1 MQEISAYELI
11 KEKLHAIP
19 NQRHKGSLFEKISK
33 QFLQEHDSANEYES
47 IDLWYDWKLRGK
59 ERDKGIDIVITT
71 SNKEYIAV
79 QCKFHQNSVSY
90 NDISPFLTQLLS
102 GHKLQNGVGGVKFK
116 KGIIISTSNLTSEAL
131 KAIEQIRSTGMG
143 IDIDEITEEDF
154 IYSRI
159 DWEKFDP
166 TKTEDEIPLCDK
178 KRPRPHQTEAIEK
191 TKEYFSDPKN
201 ARGKL
206 IMACGTGKTYTSL
219 KIMEALDPKITLFL
233 APSIALL
240 SQTFREYAQEKSEPF
255 YASIVCSDDKTGQ
268 SKKNKSKNEDNDD
281 IKFSE
286 LPIKASTRLEDIL
299 SAYERAQKEN
309 KRFIIF
315 STYQSALRIKE
326 AQEAGLNGIDLIIC
340 DEAHRTVGAMYSTNE
355 RDDKNAFTLCHS
367 DENIKA
373 KKRLYMTA
381 TPKVYSESSKAKAK
395 EKDNVIYSM
404 DDAQTFGEEIY
415 TLNFERAIALDL
427 LTDYK
432 VIILAVRS
440 ENLSG
445 VTNSVNKKISQL
457 EAKGTKLDKKLINN
471 EFVCK
476 IVGTHKGLAKQDL
489 IALDEENK
497 EDHNLQNKADTFV
510 SQRAISFCK
519 SINTSKNIKDSFET
533 IMECY
538 DEELKKKSFKNLQ
551 IKIDHVDGTMNC
563 KDRLEKLEKLNEFQ
577 PNTCKVLSNARCLSE
592 GVDVP
597 ALDSVIFFDGRSAM
611 VDIIQAVG
619 RVMRKAKNKKRG
631 YIILPIA
638 LRESEIKNLDE
649 AVKNTNFQNI
659 WKVLKALRSH
669 DSSLVDEAT
678 FREKIKIFGSDDASN
693 LDDEEELQKDK
704 TEQSPNDP
712 KQAQKTLFD
721 AILLQDLANA
731 VYNVM
736 PTKLGDRNYW
746 ENFAKKTGNIARTL
760 NDRLKELFGKNPEI
774 FDNFLTSLR
783 GNIHQNIKEEEAL
796 DMIISHVI
804 TKPIFDAIFGDNIQN
819 PIAKALDKMVL
830 KLSDLGLEGETKDL
844 KNLYESVKTEAAR
857 AKSQKTQQELIKNL
871 YNTFFKEAFRK
882 QSEKLGIVYTPIEV
896 VDFILRATNGILKK
910 HFNTD
915 FNDKNITIFD
925 PFTGT
930 GSFIARLL
938 SKENDFIS
946 DEALKE
952 KFQKGLFAFDI
963 VLLSYYIA
971 LINITQAA
979 QSRDSSL
986 KNFKN
991 IALTDSLDYLE
1002 EKSAKG
1008 VIPGF
1013 EDLKENQE
1021 IKTTM
1026 EKQNIRVII
1035 GNPPYSSGAKS
1046 ENDNNQN
1053 LKHPKLEKRVYET
1066 YGKNS
1071 TSRSVGNTT
1080 RDTLI
1085 QSIRMASDL
1094 LKDKGVLGFV
1104 VNGSF
1109 IDSKSADGFR
1119 KCVAKEFSHL
1129 YVLNL
1134 RGNARTSGEERKK
1147 QGDGIFDSGSRAT
1160 VAIIFFVKDESVQN
1174 STIHY
1179 YEVED
1184 YLKREAK
1191 LNLLAGF
1198 ENLDSV
1204 PFSEITPNNK
1214 GDWINQREYGFD
1226 KLIPLKRDKNQKIF
1240 DTIFDLNSN
1249 GVKTSRDPWVYN
1261 FSPNALMQSV
1271 QNCIDA
1277 YNADLKRFNERFREA
1292 FKQRTQ
1298 GIKPADRYKHL
1309 SDQEITTD
1317 KTKIAWVQNLKT
1329 QLIKGKKLD
1338 DFSQEKISVSL
1349 YRPFNKQ
1356 YFYYERELAWSFCLM
1371 KKIFPD
1377 KSARNV
1383 VINTGVGKVFS
1394 ALISS
1399 EIPCLDLLHHN
1410 QAYPL
1415 YYYDDLGNRY
1425 NAISGYALNLF
1436 RRHYQDNAI
1445 VEEEIFYYIYAIF
1458 HHKGYLEKYKN
1469 SLTKEDPRIALSKDF
1484 KELSIL
1490 GEELAK
1496 LHLNYE
1502 SGEMHTSVAYKTLM
1516 NAEQKDYYD
1525 VVQMKKDKKGD
1536 RIQYNHHITI
1546 TQIPQKAFDYVV
1558 NGKSAIDWVIERYSI
1573 TTDKDSLIENNPN
1586 HYAGGK
1592 YIFELLCRV
1601 ITLSV
1606 KSVDLI
1612 EKISEKRF
1620 E

>member
-1 MQEISAYELI
+1 MQEISTYKLI

-19 NQRHKGSLFEKISK
+19 NLRHKGSLFEKLSK
-33 QFLQEHDSANEYES
+33 RFLIEHDSANEYES
-47 IDLWYDWKLRGK
+47 IKLWGDWELRGK
-59 ERDKGIDIVITT
+59 EGDRGIDIVIQTT
-71 SNKEYIAV
+71 SKEYIAV
-79 QCKFHQNSVSY
+79 QCKFHQNSISY
-90 NDISPFLTQLLS
+90 PDIATFL
-102 GHKLQNGVGGVKFK
+102 HKLHSGVGEIRFK
-116 KGIIISTSNLTSEAL
+116 KGIIISTSKLTSTAL
-131 KAIEQIRSTGMG
+131 EEIEQIRSTGMG

-154 IYSRI
+154 IYSKI

-178 KRPRPHQTEAIEK
+178 KKPRSHQTEAINA

-201 ARGKL
+201 TRGKL

-219 KIMEALDPKITLFL
+219 RIMEALDPKITLFL

-255 YASIVCSDDKTGQ
+255 YASIVCSDDKTAQ
-268 SKKNKSKNEDNDD
+268 SKNEDNDD

-286 LPIKASTRLEDIL
+286 LPIKPSTRLEDIL
-299 SAYERAQKEN
+299 SVYEKAQKEN

-326 AQEAGLNGIDLIIC
+326 AQEAGLNEIDLIIC
-340 DEAHRTVGAMYSTNE
+340 DEAHRTVGAMYSSNE

-404 DDAQTFGEEIY
+404 DDAQIFGEEIY
-415 TLNFERAIALDL
+415 TLNFSKAIALDL

-432 VIILAVRS
+432 VIILAVRK

-457 EAKGTKLDKKLINN
+457 KAEGTKLDKKLINN

-476 IVGTHKGLAKQDL
+476 IIGTHKGLAKQDL
-489 IALDEENK
+489 IVLNEKNK
-497 EDHNLQNKADTFV
+497 EDHNLQNQYDTAP
-510 SQRAISFCK
+510 SQRAINFCK

-538 DEELKKKSFKNLQ
+538 DEELKKKSFKNLK
-551 IKIDHVDGTMNC
+551 ISIDHIDGTMNC
-563 KDRLEKLEKLNEFQ
+563 KDRLEKLEELNQFQ

-597 ALDSVIFFDGRSAM
+597 ALDSIVFFDGKSAM

-619 RVMRKAKNKKRG
+619 RVMRKAKRKKRG

-638 LRESEIKNLDE
+638 LEESEIKNLDE
-649 AVKNTNFQNI
+649 AVNNTNFKNI
-659 WKVLKALRSH
+659 WKVIKALRSH
-669 DSSLVDEAT
+669 DPSLVDEAT
-678 FREKIKIFGSDDASN
+678 FKEKIKIFGSDDGKKQN
-693 LDDEEELQKDK
+693 DE
-704 TEQSPNDP
+704 
-712 KQAQKTLFD
+712 KTLFD
-721 AILLQDLANA
+721 AILLQDLADA
-731 VYNVM
+731 MYNVM

-746 ENFAKKTGNIARTL
+746 ENFTKKTGNIARTL
-760 NDRLKELFGKNPEI
+760 NNRLKMIFDKNPE
-774 FDNFLTSLR
+774 FFHGFLDSLR
-783 GNIHQNIKEEEAL
+783 ENIHQNIKEDEAL
-796 DMIISHVI
+796 DMITSHII
-804 TKPIFDAIFGDNIQN
+804 TKPIFDALFGDNIKN
-819 PIAKALDKMVL
+819 PIAKALDKMVQ
-830 KLSDLGLEGETKDL
+830 KLSTLGLEGETKDL
-844 KNLYESVKTEAAR
+844 KNLYESVKTEAAH
-857 AKSQKTQQELIKNL
+857 AKSQKSQQELIKNL

-938 SKENDFIS
+938 SKENALIS

-952 KFQKGLFAFDI
+952 KFQKNLFAFDI

-979 QSRDSSL
+979 QNRDSSL

-1002 EKSAKG
+1002 EKNDKG

-1013 EDLKENQE
+1013 EDLKENQK

-1035 GNPPYSSGAKS
+1035 GNPPYSAGAKS

-1053 LKHPKLEKRVYET
+1053 LTHPKLEKLVYDT

-1071 TSRSVGNTT
+1071 TAKVGKTT
-1080 RDTLI
+1080 RDALI

-1134 RGNARTSGEERKK
+1134 RGNQRTSGEVSKK
-1147 QGDGIFDSGSRAT
+1147 EGGKIFDSGSRAT
-1160 VAIIFFVKDESVQN
+1160 VAIVFFVKDKSAPDN
-1174 STIHY
+1174 TIFY

-1191 LNLLAGF
+1191 LHLLAGF
-1198 ENLDSV
+1198 ENLDFV
-1204 PFSEITPNNK
+1204 PFKEITPNNNNK
-1214 GDWINQREYGFD
+1214 GDWINQREDGFE
-1226 KLIPLKRDKNQKIF
+1226 KLIPLKRDKKLQNPSVF
-1240 DTIFDLNSN
+1240 DINSG
-1249 GVKTSRDPWVYN
+1249 GVVSNRDPWVYN
-1261 FSPNALMQSV
+1261 FSPKTLKQSV
-1271 QNCIDA
+1271 QNCIET
-1277 YNADLKRFNERFREA
+1277 YNADLKRFNEVFREA
-1292 FKQRTQ
+1292 FKQRTK
-1298 GIKPADRYKHL
+1298 GVKSADLYKHL

-1356 YFYYERELAWSFCLM
+1356 YFYYERELAWSFYSM

-1377 KSARNV
+1377 KSAQNV
-1383 VINTGVGKVFS
+1383 VINTSSMASRNFS
-1394 ALISS
+1394 CLIAN
-1399 EIPCLDLLHHN
+1399 EITDLQTMANN

-1415 YYYDDLGNRY
+1415 YHYDDLGNRY

-1436 RRHYQDNAI
+1436 RRHYGDNLIA
-1445 VEEEIFYYIYAIF
+1445 EEEIFYYIYAIL

-1469 SLTKEDPRIALSKDF
+1469 SLAKKAPRIALSDDF
-1484 KELSIL
+1484 KELSTLGKEL
-1490 GEELAK
+1490 GE

-1502 SGEMHTSVAYKTLM
+1502 SGEMHTSVKHNLLE
-1516 NAEQKDYYD
+1516 NAKIEGYYD
-1525 VVQMKKDKKGD
+1525 VDKMTKKGD
-1536 RIQYNHHITI
+1536 SIIYNQNITI
-1546 TQIPQKAFDYVV
+1546 TKIPQKAFDYVV
-1558 NGKSAIDWVIERYSI
+1558 NGKSAIDWVIERYQK
-1573 TTDKDSLIENNPN
+1573 TGDKESLIENNPN
-1586 HYAGGK
+1586 DYAGGK
-1592 YIFELLCRV
+1592 YVFELLCRV
-1601 ITLSV
+1601 IKLSE

-1612 EKISEKRF
+1612 EKISIKRF

>member
-1 MQEISAYELI
+1 
-11 KEKLHAIP
+11 
-19 NQRHKGSLFEKISK
+19 
-33 QFLQEHDSANEYES
+33 
-47 IDLWYDWKLRGK
+47 
-59 ERDKGIDIVITT
+59 
-71 SNKEYIAV
+71 
-79 QCKFHQNSVSY
+79 
-90 NDISPFLTQLLS
+90 
-102 GHKLQNGVGGVKFK
+102 
-116 KGIIISTSNLTSEAL
+116 
-131 KAIEQIRSTGMG
+131 
-143 IDIDEITEEDF
+143 
-154 IYSRI
+154 
-159 DWEKFDP
+159 
-166 TKTEDEIPLCDK
+166 
-178 KRPRPHQTEAIEK
+178 
-191 TKEYFSDPKN
+191 
-201 ARGKL
+201 
-206 IMACGTGKTYTSL
+206 
-219 KIMEALDPKITLFL
+219 
-233 APSIALL
+233 
-240 SQTFREYAQEKSEPF
+240 
-255 YASIVCSDDKTGQ
+255 
-268 SKKNKSKNEDNDD
+268 
-281 IKFSE
+281 
-286 LPIKASTRLEDIL
+286 
-299 SAYERAQKEN
+299 
-309 KRFIIF
+309 
-315 STYQSALRIKE
+315 
-326 AQEAGLNGIDLIIC
+326 
-340 DEAHRTVGAMYSTNE
+340 
-355 RDDKNAFTLCHS
+355 
-367 DENIKA
+367 
-373 KKRLYMTA
+373 MTA

-395 EKDNVIYSM
+395 ESDNVIYSM
-404 DDAQTFGEEIY
+404 DDADTFGEEIY
-415 TLNFERAIALDL
+415 TLNFERAIALNL

-445 VTNSVNKKISQL
+445 VTNSVNKKIKEL
-457 EAKGTKLDKKLINN
+457 KAEGTKLDKKLINN

-476 IVGTHKGLAKQDL
+476 IVGTHKGLAKQDV
-489 IALDEENK
+489 IALNDENK
-497 EDHNLQNKADTFV
+497 EDNDLKNKADTFV

-519 SINTSKNIKDSFET
+519 SIQTSKNIKDSFET

-538 DEELKKKSFKNLQ
+538 DEELKKKSFNNLE
-551 IKIDHVDGTMNC
+551 ITIDHVDGTMNC
-563 KDRLEKLEKLNEFQ
+563 KERLEKLEELNKFE

-597 ALDSVIFFDGRSAM
+597 ALDSVIFFDGKSAM

-638 LRESEIKNLDE
+638 LEESEIQNLDE
-649 AVKNTNFQNI
+649 AVNNTNFKNI
-659 WKVLKALRSH
+659 WKVIKALRSH
-669 DSSLVDEAT
+669 DPSLVDEAT
-678 FREKIKIFGSDDASN
+678 FKEKIKIFGSDDTSN

-704 TEQSPNDP
+704 TKQSPNDP

-760 NDRLKELFGKNPEI
+760 NERLKDIFGKNPEI

-783 GNIHQNIKEEEAL
+783 GNIHQSIKEEEAL
-796 DMIISHVI
+796 DMITSHVI
-804 TKPIFDAIFGDNIQN
+804 TKPIFDAIFGDNIKN
-819 PIAKALDKMVL
+819 PIAKALDKMVQ

-844 KNLYESVKTEAAR
+844 KNLYESVKTEAAH
-857 AKSQKTQQELIKNL
+857 AKSQKSQQELIKNL

-915 FNDKNITIFD
+915 FNDQNITIFD

-938 SKENDFIS
+938 SKENNLIS

-979 QSRDSSL
+979 QNRDSSL

-991 IALTDSLDYLE
+991 IALTDSLDIYE
-1002 EKSAKG
+1002 EKNDKG
-1008 VIPGF
+1008 VFALF

-1021 IKTTM
+1021 IKNTM

-1053 LKHPKLEKRVYET
+1053 LTHPKLEKWVYET

-1071 TSRSVGNTT
+1071 TAKVGATT
-1080 RDTLI
+1080 RDALI
-1085 QSIRMASDL
+1085 QSIRMASDVV
-1094 LKDKGVLGFV
+1094 KDKGVIGFV

-1129 YVLNL
+1129 YALNL

-1160 VAIIFFVKDESVQN
+1160 VAIVFFVKDKN
-1174 STIHY
+1174 APNHTIFY

-1191 LNLLAGF
+1191 LNLLEGF
-1198 ENLDSV
+1198 ENLESV
-1204 PFSEITPNNK
+1204 PFKEIVPNDK
-1214 GDWINQREYGFD
+1214 GDWINQREDAFD
-1226 KLIPLKRDKNQKIF
+1226 KLIPLKRDKTLQNDSIF
-1240 DTIFDLNSN
+1240 DINSG
-1249 GVKTSRDPWVYN
+1249 GVASGRDPWVYN

-1271 QNCIDA
+1271 QNCIDT
-1277 YNADLKRFNERFREA
+1277 YNADLKRFNERYREA
-1292 FKQRTQ
+1292 FKQRTAKDK
-1298 GIKPADRYKHL
+1298 GVKPADRYKHL

-1356 YFYYERELAWSFCLM
+1356 YFYYERELAWSFYSM

-1377 KSARNV
+1377 KGAHNV
-1383 VINTGVGKVFS
+1383 VINTGISKVFS

-1399 EIPCLDLLHHN
+1399 EIPCGDLLHHN

-1436 RRHYQDNAI
+1436 RRHYQDDSI
-1445 VEEEIFYYIYAIF
+1445 VEEEIFYYIYAVL

-1469 SLTKEDPRIALSKDF
+1469 SLAKEAPRIALSEDF

-1490 GEELAK
+1490 GKELAE

-1502 SGEMHTSVAYKTLM
+1502 SGEMHTSVKYITLM
-1516 NAEQKDYYD
+1516 NAEVEGYYD
-1525 VVQMKKDKKGD
+1525 VEKMTKKGD
-1536 RIQYNHHITI
+1536 CILYNQNIVITK
-1546 TQIPQKAFDYVV
+1546 IPQKAFDYVV

-1573 TTDKDSLIENNPN
+1573 TKDKDSLIENNPN
-1586 HYAGGK
+1586 DYAGGK
-1592 YIFELLCRV
+1592 YVFELLCRV
-1601 ITLSV
+1601 ITLSE

>member
-1 MQEISAYELI
+1 MF
-11 KEKLHAIP
+11 EKL
-19 NQRHKGSLFEKISK
+19 SK

-47 IDLWYDWKLRGK
+47 IKLWNDWELRNN
-59 ERDKGIDIVITT
+59 ESDRGIDIVIQTA
-71 SNKEYIAV
+71 SKEYIAV
-79 QCKFHQNSVSY
+79 QCKFHQNSISL
-90 NDISPFLTQLLS
+90 NDISTFLA
-102 GHKLQNGVGGVKFK
+102 KLHNGVGEVRFK
-116 KGIIISTSNLTSEAL
+116 KGIIISTSNLTSVAL
-131 KAIEQIRSTGMG
+131 KEIEQTRSAGKD
-143 IDIDEITEEDF
+143 IDIISEEDF

-166 TKTEDEIPLCDK
+166 MQTQGEIPLCDK
-178 KRPRPHQTEAIEK
+178 KKPRSHQTEAINA

-255 YASIVCSDDKTGQ
+255 YASIVCSDDKVG
-268 SKKNKSKNEDNDD
+268 KSKNEDNDD
-281 IKFSE
+281 INFSE
-286 LPIKASTRLEDIL
+286 LPIKPSTRLEDIL
-299 SAYERAQKEN
+299 SVYEKAQKEN

-315 STYQSALRIKE
+315 STYQSALRIQE
-326 AQEAGLNGIDLIIC
+326 AQRMGLNEIDLIIC
-340 DEAHRTVGAMYSTNE
+340 DEAHRTVGAMYSSNE

-404 DDAQTFGEEIY
+404 DDADTFGEEIY

-432 VIILAVRS
+432 VIILAVRK

-489 IALDEENK
+489 IVLDEKNK
-497 EDHNLQNKADTFV
+497 EDNDLKDKKDTFV

-519 SINTSKNIKDSFET
+519 SIQTSKNIKDSFET

-538 DEELKKKSFKNLQ
+538 DEELKKKSFKSLQ
-551 IKIDHVDGTMNC
+551 ISIDHIDGTMNC
-563 KDRLEKLEKLNEFQ
+563 KVRLEKLENLNQFQ

-597 ALDSVIFFDGRSAM
+597 ALDSVIFFDGKSAM

-619 RVMRKAKNKKRG
+619 RVMRKAKRKKRG

-638 LRESEIKNLDE
+638 LEESEIKNLDE
-649 AVKNTNFQNI
+649 AVNNTNFKNI

-669 DSSLVDEAT
+669 DPSLVDEAT
-678 FREKIKIFGSDDASN
+678 FKEKIKIFGSDDGKKQ
-693 LDDEEELQKDK
+693 DDE
-704 TEQSPNDP
+704 
-712 KQAQKTLFD
+712 KTLFD
-721 AILLQDLANA
+721 AILLQDLADA

-746 ENFAKKTGNIARTL
+746 ENFTKKTGNIARTL
-760 NDRLKELFGKNPEI
+760 NNRLKNIFDKNPE
-774 FDNFLTSLR
+774 FFHGFLDSLR
-783 GNIHQNIKEEEAL
+783 GNIHQNIREEEAL
-796 DMIISHVI
+796 DMITSHII
-804 TKPIFDAIFGDNIQN
+804 TKPIFDALFGDNIQN
-819 PIAKALDKMVL
+819 PIAKALDKMVQ
-830 KLSDLGLEGETKDL
+830 KLSTLGLEGETKDL
-844 KNLYESVKTEAAR
+844 KNLYESVKTEATH
-857 AKSQKTQQELIKNL
+857 AKSQKSQQELIKNL

-938 SKENDFIS
+938 SKDNNLIS

-952 KFQKGLFAFDI
+952 KFSNHLFAFDI

-979 QSRDSSL
+979 QNRDSSL

-1002 EKSAKG
+1002 EKNDKG
-1008 VIPGF
+1008 VFKFF
-1013 EDLKENQE
+1013 EDLKENKD
-1021 IKTTM
+1021 IKDTLAG
-1026 EKQNIRVII
+1026 QNIRVII
-1035 GNPPYSSGAKS
+1035 GNPPYSAGAKS

-1053 LKHPKLEKRVYET
+1053 LSHPNLEKLVSEK

-1071 TSRSVGNTT
+1071 TSRNVGKTT

-1085 QSIRMASDL
+1085 QSIRMASDVV
-1094 LKDKGVLGFV
+1094 KDKGVVGFV

-1119 KCVAKEFSHL
+1119 KCVAQEFSHL

-1134 RGNARTSGEERKK
+1134 RGNQRTSGEVSKK
-1147 QGDGIFDSGSRAT
+1147 EGGKIFDSGSRAT
-1160 VAIIFFVKDESVQN
+1160 IAIVFFVKDSSAPDN
-1174 STIHY
+1174 TIFY

-1198 ENLDSV
+1198 ENLDLV
-1204 PFSEITPNNK
+1204 PFRAITPNDK
-1214 GDWINQREYGFD
+1214 GDWINQRNDDFE
-1226 KLIPLKRDKNQKIF
+1226 KLIPLKRDKTLQNPSVF
-1240 DTIFDLNSN
+1240 DINSN
-1249 GVKTSRDPWVYN
+1249 GVATNRDPWVYN
-1261 FSPNALMQSV
+1261 FSPKILTQSV
-1271 QNCIDA
+1271 QKCIDT
-1277 YNADLKRFNERFREA
+1277 YNADLKRFNAVFREA
-1292 FKQRTQ
+1292 FKQRTK
-1298 GIKPADRYKHL
+1298 GVKSGDLYKHL
-1309 SDQEITTD
+1309 NDKEITTD
-1317 KTKIAWVQNLKT
+1317 KTKIAWTDGLKNNLINNKN
-1329 QLIKGKKLD
+1329 L
-1338 DFSQEKISVSL
+1338 QESSEKHVRLAL
-1349 YRPFNKQ
+1349 YRPFK
-1356 YFYYERELAWSFCLM
+1356 W
-1371 KKIFPD
+1371 
-1377 KSARNV
+1377 
-1383 VINTGVGKVFS
+1383 
-1394 ALISS
+1394 
-1399 EIPCLDLLHHN
+1399 
-1410 QAYPL
+1410 
-1415 YYYDDLGNRY
+1415 
-1425 NAISGYALNLF
+1425 
-1436 RRHYQDNAI
+1436 
-1445 VEEEIFYYIYAIF
+1445 
-1458 HHKGYLEKYKN
+1458 
-1469 SLTKEDPRIALSKDF
+1469 
-1484 KELSIL
+1484 
-1490 GEELAK
+1490 
-1496 LHLNYE
+1496 
-1502 SGEMHTSVAYKTLM
+1502 
-1516 NAEQKDYYD
+1516 QKHD
-1525 VVQMKKDKKGD
+1525 
-1536 RIQYNHHITI
+1536 
-1546 TQIPQKAFDYVV
+1546 
-1558 NGKSAIDWVIERYSI
+1558 
-1573 TTDKDSLIENNPN
+1573 
-1586 HYAGGK
+1586 
-1592 YIFELLCRV
+1592 
-1601 ITLSV
+1601 
-1606 KSVDLI
+1606 
-1612 EKISEKRF
+1612 
-1620 E
+1620 

>member
-1 MQEISAYELI
+1 MQEISIFTLI
-11 KEKLHAIP
+11 KEKLQAIP
-19 NQRHKGSLFEKISK
+19 NLRHKGSLFEKLSK
-33 QFLQEHDSANEYES
+33 RFLKEHDSANEYES
-47 IDLWYDWKLRGK
+47 IDLWSDFKLRENKGD
-59 ERDKGIDIVITT
+59 RGIDMVITT
-71 SNKEYIAV
+71 TSKEYIAV
-79 QCKFHQNSVSY
+79 QCKFHQNSISL
-90 NDISPFLTQLLS
+90 NDIATFLTQLQS
-102 GHKLQNGVGGVKFK
+102 GVGEVRFK
-116 KGIIISTSNLTSEAL
+116 KGIIISTSHLTRTAL
-131 KAIEQIRSTGMG
+131 EEIEQIRSTGMD
-143 IDIDEITEEDF
+143 IDIDIISEEDF

-166 TKTEDEIPLCDK
+166 TKTEDELPLCDK
-178 KRPRPHQTEAIEK
+178 KKPCPHQTEAIK
-191 TKEYFSDPKN
+191 ATKEYFSDPKN
-201 ARGKL
+201 TRGKL

-219 KIMEALDPKITLFL
+219 KIMETLDPKITLFL

-255 YASIVCSDDKTGQ
+255 YASIVCSDDKVG
-268 SKKNKSKNEDNDD
+268 KNKDEGNDD

-286 LPIKASTRLEDIL
+286 LPIKPSTRLEDIL
-299 SAYERAQKEN
+299 SVHKKAQKEN

-326 AQEAGLNGIDLIIC
+326 AQEAGLNEIDLIIC
-340 DEAHRTVGAMYSTNE
+340 DEAHRTVGAMYSSNE

-367 DENIKA
+367 DANIKA
-373 KKRLYMTA
+373 TKRLYMNA

-404 DDAQTFGEEIY
+404 DDADIFGEEIY
-415 TLNFERAIALDL
+415 TLNFSKAIALDL

-432 VIILAVRS
+432 VIILAVRK

-489 IALDEENK
+489 IVLDDENK
-497 EDHNLQNKADTFV
+497 EDHNLQHQYDTAP
-510 SQRAISFCK
+510 SQRAINFCK

-538 DEELKKKSFKNLQ
+538 DEELKKKSFKNLK
-551 IKIDHVDGTMNC
+551 ISIDHIDGTMNC
-563 KDRLEKLEKLNEFQ
+563 KDRLEKLEVLNQFQ

-597 ALDSVIFFDGRSAM
+597 ALDSIVFFDGKSAM

-619 RVMRKAKNKKRG
+619 RVMRKAKRKKRG

-638 LRESEIKNLDE
+638 LEESEIQNLDE
-649 AVKNTNFQNI
+649 AVNNTNFKNI
-659 WKVLKALRSH
+659 WKVIKALRSH
-669 DSSLVDEAT
+669 DPSLVDEAT
-678 FREKIKIFGSDDASN
+678 FKEKIKIFGSDDGKKQN
-693 LDDEEELQKDK
+693 DE
-704 TEQSPNDP
+704 
-712 KQAQKTLFD
+712 KTLFD
-721 AILLQDLANA
+721 AILLQDLADA
-731 VYNVM
+731 MYNVM

-746 ENFAKKTGNIARTL
+746 ENFTKKTGNIARTL
-760 NDRLKELFGKNPEI
+760 NNRLKMIFDKNPE
-774 FDNFLTSLR
+774 FFHGFLTSLR
-783 GNIHQNIKEEEAL
+783 ENIHQNIKEDEAL
-796 DMIISHVI
+796 DMITSHII
-804 TKPIFDAIFGDNIQN
+804 TKPIFDALFGDNIKN

-844 KNLYESVKTEAAR
+844 KNLYESVKTEAAH
-857 AKSQKTQQELIKNL
+857 AKSQKSQQELIKNL

-915 FNDKNITIFD
+915 FNDQNITIFD

-938 SKENDFIS
+938 SKENALIS
-946 DEALKE
+946 DLALKE
-952 KFQKGLFAFDI
+952 KFQKNLFAFDI

-971 LINITQAA
+971 LINITQAV
-979 QSRDSSL
+979 QNRDGSL

-1002 EKSAKG
+1002 EKTNKG
-1008 VIPGF
+1008 VLPLY
-1013 EDLKENQE
+1013 EDLKENKD
-1021 IKTTM
+1021 IKDTLAD
-1026 EKQNIRVII
+1026 QNIRVII
-1035 GNPPYSSGAKS
+1035 GNPPYSAGAKS

-1053 LKHPKLEKRVYET
+1053 LSHPKLQKWIHET

-1071 TSRSVGNTT
+1071 TSGNVGKAT

-1094 LKDKGVLGFV
+1094 LKDKGVVGFV

-1129 YVLNL
+1129 YALNL
-1134 RGNARTSGEERKK
+1134 RGNQRTSGEVSKK
-1147 QGDGIFDSGSRAT
+1147 EGGQIFDSGSRAT
-1160 VAIIFFVKDESVQN
+1160 IAIVFFVKDK
-1174 STIHY
+1174 STPDNTIFY

-1198 ENLDSV
+1198 ENLESV
-1204 PFSEITPNNK
+1204 PFKEITPNNK
-1214 GDWINQREYGFD
+1214 GDWINQREDAFD
-1226 KLIPLKRDKNQKIF
+1226 KLIPLKRDKTLQNDSIF
-1240 DTIFDLNSN
+1240 DINSG
-1249 GVKTSRDPWVYN
+1249 GVVTNRDPWVYN
-1261 FSPNALMQSV
+1261 FSPKILTQSV

-1292 FKQRTQ
+1292 FKQRTK
-1298 GIKPADRYKHL
+1298 GVKSDKLHKHL
-1309 SDQEITTD
+1309 NDKEITTD

-1356 YFYYERELAWSFCLM
+1356 YFYYERELAWSFYSM

-1377 KSARNV
+1377 KGACNV
-1383 VINTGVGKVFS
+1383 VINTGVGKAFS

-1399 EIPCLDLLHHN
+1399 EIPCLDLLCHN

-1436 RRHYQDNAI
+1436 RRHYGDNLIA
-1445 VEEEIFYYIYAIF
+1445 EEEIFYYIYAIF

-1469 SLTKEDPRIALSKDF
+1469 SLAKEAPRIALSQDF
-1484 KELSIL
+1484 KELSVLGKEL
-1490 GEELAK
+1490 GE

-1502 SGEMHTSVAYKTLM
+1502 NGEMHTSVKYTTLM
-1516 NAEQKDYYD
+1516 NAEVEGYYD
-1525 VVQMKKDKKGD
+1525 VEKMTKKGD
-1536 RIQYNHHITI
+1536 SILYNQNIAITK
-1546 TQIPQKAFDYVV
+1546 IPQKAFEYVV
-1558 NGKSAIDWVIERYSI
+1558 NGKSTIDWVIERYQK
-1573 TTDKDSLIENNPN
+1573 TMDKESLIENNPN
-1586 HYAGGK
+1586 DYAGGK
-1592 YIFELLCRV
+1592 YVFELLCRV
-1601 ITLSV
+1601 IKLSE

>member
-1 MQEISAYELI
+1 MQEISAYKFI

-19 NQRHKGSLFEKISK
+19 NLRHKGSLFEKLSK

-47 IDLWYDWKLRGK
+47 IELWGDWKLRGK

-79 QCKFHQNSVSY
+79 QCKFHQNSISL
-90 NDISPFLTQLLS
+90 NDISTFLTQL
-102 GHKLQNGVGGVKFK
+102 QAGVGEVRFK

-131 KAIEQIRSTGMG
+131 KTIEQIRSTGMG

-178 KRPRPHQTEAIEK
+178 KKPRSHQIEAINAI
-191 TKEYFSDPKN
+191 KEYFSSPKN
-201 ARGKL
+201 TRGKL

-240 SQTFREYAQEKSEPF
+240 SQTFREYAQEKSDPF
-255 YASIVCSDDKTGQ
+255 YASIVCSDDKVGQ
-268 SKKNKSKNEDNDD
+268 SKNEDNDD

-286 LPIKASTRLEDIL
+286 LPLKPSTRLEDIL
-299 SAYERAQKEN
+299 SVYEKAQKEN

-326 AQEAGLNGIDLIIC
+326 AQEAGLGGIDLIIC
-340 DEAHRTVGAMYSTNE
+340 DEAHRTVGAMYSSNE

-404 DDAQTFGEEIY
+404 DDGEIFGEEIY
-415 TLNFERAIALDL
+415 TLHFSQAIALDL

-432 VIILAVRS
+432 VIILAVRK

-445 VTNSVNKKISQL
+445 VTNSVNQKISQL
-457 EAKGTKLDKKLINN
+457 KAEGTKLDKKLINN

-489 IALDEENK
+489 IVLDEENK
-497 EDHNLQNKADTFV
+497 EDNDLQNQYDTAP
-510 SQRAISFCK
+510 SQRAINFCK
-519 SINTSKNIKDSFET
+519 SIQTSKNIKDSFET

-551 IKIDHVDGTMNC
+551 ISIDHIDGTMNC
-563 KDRLEKLEKLNEFQ
+563 KERLEKLEKLNQFQ

-597 ALDSVIFFDGRSAM
+597 ALDSIVFFDGKSAM

-619 RVMRKAKNKKRG
+619 RVMRKAKRKKRG

-638 LRESEIKNLDE
+638 LEESEIKNLDE
-649 AVKNTNFQNI
+649 AVNNTNFKNI
-659 WKVLKALRSH
+659 WKVIKALRSH
-669 DSSLVDEAT
+669 DPSLVDEAT
-678 FREKIKIFGSDDASN
+678 FKEKIKIFGSDDTSN
-693 LDDEEELQKDK
+693 PDD
-704 TEQSPNDP
+704 
-712 KQAQKTLFD
+712 KTLFD
-721 AILLQDLANA
+721 AILLQDLADA

-746 ENFAKKTGNIARTL
+746 ENFTKKTGNIARTL
-760 NDRLKELFGKNPEI
+760 NERLKNIFDKNPE
-774 FDNFLTSLR
+774 FFHGFLTSLR
-783 GNIHQNIKEEEAL
+783 ENIHQNIREDEAL
-796 DMIISHVI
+796 DMITSHII

-844 KNLYESVKTEAAR
+844 KNFYESVKTEATH
-857 AKSQKTQQELIKNL
+857 AKSQKSQQELIKNL

-915 FNDKNITIFD
+915 FNDQNITIFD

-938 SKENDFIS
+938 SKENNLIS

-952 KFQKGLFAFDI
+952 KFQKNLFAFDI

-979 QSRDSSL
+979 QNRDSSL

-1002 EKSAKG
+1002 EKTNKG
-1008 VIPGF
+1008 ALPLY
-1013 EDLKENQE
+1013 EDLKENKD
-1021 IKTTM
+1021 IKDTLAD
-1026 EKQNIRVII
+1026 QNIRVII

-1053 LKHPKLEKRVYET
+1053 LTHPKLEKWVYET

-1071 TSRSVGNTT
+1071 PSRNVGATT
-1080 RDTLI
+1080 RDTLVR
-1085 QSIRMASDL
+1085 SIHMASDL

-1109 IDSKSADGFR
+1109 IDSKSADGLR
-1119 KCVAKEFSHL
+1119 KCVAQEFSHL

-1134 RGNARTSGEERKK
+1134 RGNARTSGETFKK
-1147 QGDGIFDSGSRAT
+1147 EGGKIFDSGSRAT
-1160 VAIIFFVKDESVQN
+1160 IAIVFFVKDS
-1174 STIHY
+1174 STPKNTIFY

-1198 ENLDSV
+1198 ENLESV
-1204 PFSEITPNNK
+1204 PFKEITPNDK
-1214 GDWINQREYGFD
+1214 GDWINQRNDDFE
-1226 KLIPLKRDKNQKIF
+1226 KLIPLKRDKTLQNDSIF
-1240 DTIFDLNSN
+1240 DINSC
-1249 GVKTSRDPWVYN
+1249 GVVSGRDPWVYN
-1261 FSPNALMQSV
+1261 FSPNALKQSV
-1271 QNCIDA
+1271 KNCIDT

-1292 FKQRTQ
+1292 FKQRTK
-1298 GIKPADRYKHL
+1298 GVKSSDLYKHL
-1309 SDQEITTD
+1309 ND
-1317 KTKIAWVQNLKT
+1317 KETPP
-1329 QLIKGKKLD
+1329 IKRK
-1338 DFSQEKISVSL
+1338 SL
-1349 YRPFNKQ
+1349 G
-1356 YFYYERELAWSFCLM
+1356 L
-1371 KKIFPD
+1371 
-1377 KSARNV
+1377 
-1383 VINTGVGKVFS
+1383 VI
-1394 ALISS
+1394 
-1399 EIPCLDLLHHN
+1399 
-1410 QAYPL
+1410 
-1415 YYYDDLGNRY
+1415 
-1425 NAISGYALNLF
+1425 
-1436 RRHYQDNAI
+1436 
-1445 VEEEIFYYIYAIF
+1445 
-1458 HHKGYLEKYKN
+1458 
-1469 SLTKEDPRIALSKDF
+1469 
-1484 KELSIL
+1484 
-1490 GEELAK
+1490 
-1496 LHLNYE
+1496 
-1502 SGEMHTSVAYKTLM
+1502 
-1516 NAEQKDYYD
+1516 
-1525 VVQMKKDKKGD
+1525 
-1536 RIQYNHHITI
+1536 
-1546 TQIPQKAFDYVV
+1546 
-1558 NGKSAIDWVIERYSI
+1558 
-1573 TTDKDSLIENNPN
+1573 
-1586 HYAGGK
+1586 
-1592 YIFELLCRV
+1592 
-1601 ITLSV
+1601 
-1606 KSVDLI
+1606 
-1612 EKISEKRF
+1612 
-1620 E
+1620 

>member
-1 MQEISAYELI
+1 M
-11 KEKLHAIP
+11 
-19 NQRHKGSLFEKISK
+19 
-33 QFLQEHDSANEYES
+33 
-47 IDLWYDWKLRGK
+47 
-59 ERDKGIDIVITT
+59 
-71 SNKEYIAV
+71 
-79 QCKFHQNSVSY
+79 QCKFHQNSISLD
-90 NDISPFLTQLLS
+90 DIATFLTQLQS
-102 GHKLQNGVGGVKFK
+102 GVGEVRFK
-116 KGIIISTSNLTSEAL
+116 KGIIISTSHLTSNAL

-178 KRPRPHQTEAIEK
+178 KRPRPHQTEAINA

-201 ARGKL
+201 TRGKL

-219 KIMEALDPKITLFL
+219 KIMETLEPKITLFL
-233 APSIALL
+233 VPSIALL
-240 SQTFREYAQEKSEPF
+240 SQTFREYAQEKSDPF
-255 YASIVCSDDKTGQ
+255 YASIVCSDDKVG
-268 SKKNKSKNEDNDD
+268 KSKDEDNDD
-281 IKFSE
+281 INFSE
-286 LPIKASTRLEDIL
+286 LPLKPSTRLEDIL
-299 SAYERAQKEN
+299 SVYEKAQKEN

-315 STYQSALRIKE
+315 STYQSTLRIKE
-326 AQEAGLNGIDLIIC
+326 AQRMGLNEIDLIIC
-340 DEAHRTVGAMYSTNE
+340 DEAHRTVGAMYSSNE

-395 EKDNVIYSM
+395 EHDNVIYSM
-404 DDAQTFGEEIY
+404 DDGEIFGEEIY
-415 TLNFERAIALDL
+415 TLNFSKAIALDL

-432 VIILAVRS
+432 VIILAVRK

-445 VTNSVNKKISQL
+445 VTNSVNQKISQL
-457 EAKGTKLDKKLINN
+457 KAEGTKLDKKLINN

-489 IALDEENK
+489 IVLDDENK
-497 EDHNLQNKADTFV
+497 EDHNLQNQYDTAP
-510 SQRAISFCK
+510 SQRAINFCK

-538 DEELKKKSFKNLQ
+538 DEELKKKSFKNLT
-551 IKIDHVDGTMNC
+551 ISIDHIDGTMNC
-563 KDRLEKLEKLNEFQ
+563 KVRLEKLEELNEFK

-597 ALDSVIFFDGRSAM
+597 ALDSIVFFDGKSAM

-619 RVMRKAKNKKRG
+619 RVMRKAKHKKRG

-638 LRESEIKNLDE
+638 LEEHEIENLDE
-649 AVKNTNFQNI
+649 AVNNTNFKNI
-659 WKVLKALRSH
+659 WKVIKALRSH
-669 DSSLVDEAT
+669 DPSLVDEAT
-678 FREKIKIFGSDDASN
+678 FKEKIKIFGSDDGKKQN
-693 LDDEEELQKDK
+693 DE
-704 TEQSPNDP
+704 
-712 KQAQKTLFD
+712 KTLFD
-721 AILLQDLANA
+721 AILLQDLADA

-746 ENFAKKTGNIARTL
+746 ENFTKKTGNIARTL
-760 NDRLKELFGKNPEI
+760 NNRLKMIFEKNPE
-774 FDNFLTSLR
+774 FFHGFLDSLR
-783 GNIHQNIKEEEAL
+783 GNIHSNIREDEAL
-796 DMIISHVI
+796 DMITSHII
-804 TKPIFDAIFGDNIQN
+804 TKPIFDAIFGDNIKN
-819 PIAKALDKMVL
+819 PIAKALDKMVE
-830 KLSDLGLEGETKDL
+830 KLSTLGLQGETKDL
-844 KNLYESVKTEAAR
+844 KNLYESVKTEAMH
-857 AKSQKTQQELIKNL
+857 AKSQKSQQELIKNL
-871 YNTFFKEAFRK
+871 YNTFFKEAFKK

-915 FNDKNITIFD
+915 FNDQNITIFD

-938 SKENDFIS
+938 SKENALIS

-952 KFQKGLFAFDI
+952 KFLNHLFAFDI

-979 QSRDSSL
+979 QNRDSSL

-991 IALTDSLDYLE
+991 IALTDSLDFYEEKNDKGVFDLFKDLE
-1002 EKSAKG
+1002 ENK
-1008 VIPGF
+1008 
-1013 EDLKENQE
+1013 E
-1021 IKTTM
+1021 IKSTI

-1035 GNPPYSSGAKS
+1035 GNPPYSAGAKS

-1053 LKHPKLEKRVYET
+1053 LSHPKLEKRVYEK
-1066 YGKNS
+1066 YSKNS
-1071 TSRSVGNTT
+1071 TAKNVGATT

-1085 QSIRMASDL
+1085 QSIYMASEL
-1094 LKDKGVLGFV
+1094 LKDRGVLGFV

-1109 IDSKSADGFR
+1109 IDSKSGDGFR
-1119 KCVAKEFSHL
+1119 KCVAKEFAHL

-1134 RGNARTSGEERKK
+1134 RGNTRTSGEEGKK
-1147 QGDGIFDSGSRAT
+1147 QGDRIFDSGSRAT
-1160 VAIIFFVKDESVQN
+1160 IAIIFFVKDKSVPN
-1174 STIHY
+1174 NTIFY
-1179 YEVED
+1179 YEVGD

-1191 LNLLAGF
+1191 LHLLADF
-1198 ENLDSV
+1198 ENLDFV
-1204 PFSEITPNNK
+1204 PFKEITPNDK
-1214 GDWINQREYGFD
+1214 GDWINQREDGFE
-1226 KLIPLKRDKNQKIF
+1226 KLIPLKRDKKLKIF

-1249 GVKTSRDPWVYN
+1249 GVASGCDPWVYN
-1261 FSPNALMQSV
+1261 FSQNILTQSV
-1271 QNCIDA
+1271 QKCIDT

-1292 FKQRTQ
+1292 FKQRTK
-1298 GIKPADRYKHL
+1298 GVKSGDLYKHL
-1309 SDQEITTD
+1309 NDKEITTD
-1317 KTKIAWVQNLKT
+1317 KTKISWTDGLKNK
-1329 QLIKGKKLD
+1329 LIKNKNLPE
-1338 DFSQEKISVSL
+1338 SSEKRVRLSL

-1356 YFYYERELAWSFCLM
+1356 WLYWDKDWIHRQREFS
-1371 KKIFPD
+1371 KIFPD
-1377 KSARNV
+1377 KSTQNV
-1383 VINTGVGKVFS
+1383 VINTGVGNGKDFS
-1394 ALISS
+1394 ALVSDFISDYS
-1399 EIPCLDLLHHN
+1399 LISPN

-1436 RRHYQDNAI
+1436 RRHYKDNAI
-1445 VEEEIFYYIYAIF
+1445 AEEEIFYYIYAIL

-1469 SLTKEDPRIALSKDF
+1469 SLAKEAPRIALSEDF
-1484 KELSIL
+1484 KELSVL
-1490 GEELAK
+1490 GKELAK

-1502 SGEMHTSVAYKTLM
+1502 SGEMHDSVKYTTLM
-1516 NAEQKDYYD
+1516 NAEVEGYYD
-1525 VVQMKKDKKGD
+1525 VEKMTKKGD
-1536 RIQYNHHITI
+1536 RIIYNHNIAITK
-1546 TQIPQKAFDYVV
+1546 IPQKAFEYVV
-1558 NGKSAIDWVIERYSI
+1558 NGKSAIDWVIERYQK

-1586 HYAGGK
+1586 DYKGGK
-1592 YIFELLCRV
+1592 YVFELLCRV
-1601 ITLSV
+1601 IKLSE

>member
-1 MQEISAYELI
+1 MM
-11 KEKLHAIP
+11 
-19 NQRHKGSLFEKISK
+19 R
-33 QFLQEHDSANEYES
+33 
-47 IDLWYDWKLRGK
+47 
-59 ERDKGIDIVITT
+59 
-71 SNKEYIAV
+71 
-79 QCKFHQNSVSY
+79 
-90 NDISPFLTQLLS
+90 
-102 GHKLQNGVGGVKFK
+102 
-116 KGIIISTSNLTSEAL
+116 
-131 KAIEQIRSTGMG
+131 
-143 IDIDEITEEDF
+143 
-154 IYSRI
+154 
-159 DWEKFDP
+159 
-166 TKTEDEIPLCDK
+166 
-178 KRPRPHQTEAIEK
+178 
-191 TKEYFSDPKN
+191 
-201 ARGKL
+201 
-206 IMACGTGKTYTSL
+206 
-219 KIMEALDPKITLFL
+219 
-233 APSIALL
+233 
-240 SQTFREYAQEKSEPF
+240 
-255 YASIVCSDDKTGQ
+255 
-268 SKKNKSKNEDNDD
+268 
-281 IKFSE
+281 
-286 LPIKASTRLEDIL
+286 RL
-299 SAYERAQKEN
+299 
-309 KRFIIF
+309 
-315 STYQSALRIKE
+315 
-326 AQEAGLNGIDLIIC
+326 
-340 DEAHRTVGAMYSTNE
+340 
-355 RDDKNAFTLCHS
+355 
-367 DENIKA
+367 
-373 KKRLYMTA
+373 
-381 TPKVYSESSKAKAK
+381 
-395 EKDNVIYSM
+395 
-404 DDAQTFGEEIY
+404 FGEEIY
-415 TLNFERAIALDL
+415 TLNFSKAIALDL

-445 VTNSVNKKISQL
+445 VTNSVNKKIKEL
-457 EAKGTKLDKKLINN
+457 KAKGTKLDKKLINN

-489 IALDEENK
+489 IALDDENQ
-497 EDHNLQNKADTFV
+497 EDNDLKNKADTFV

-519 SINTSKNIKDSFET
+519 SIQTSKNIKDSFET

-551 IKIDHVDGTMNC
+551 INIDHVDGTMNC
-563 KDRLEKLEKLNEFQ
+563 KERLDKLENLNQFE
-577 PNTCKVLSNARCLSE
+577 PNICKVLSNARCLSE

-638 LRESEIKNLDE
+638 LAESEIKNLDE
-649 AVKNTNFQNI
+649 AVNNTNFQNI
-659 WKVLKALRSH
+659 WKVIKALRSH
-669 DSSLVDEAT
+669 DPSLVDEAT
-678 FREKIKIFGSDDASN
+678 FKEKIKIFGSDDAKN
-693 LDDEEELQKDK
+693 PDDEGELEKDK
-704 TEQSPNDP
+704 TQHQNDP

-721 AILLQDLANA
+721 AIFLQDLANA

-746 ENFAKKTGNIARTL
+746 ENFAKKTGNIARIL
-760 NDRLKELFGKNPEI
+760 NERLKELFDKNPEI
-774 FDNFLTSLR
+774 FHNFLASLR
-783 GNIHQNIKEEEAL
+783 DNIHQSIKEDEAL
-796 DMIISHVI
+796 DMIVSHII
-804 TKPIFDAIFGDNIQN
+804 TKPIFDAIFGDNIKN

-830 KLSDLGLEGETKDL
+830 KLSTLGLEGETKDL

-857 AKSQKTQQELIKNL
+857 AKSPKSQQELIKNL
-871 YNTFFKEAFRK
+871 YNTFFKEAFKK

-938 SKENDFIS
+938 SKENNLIS

-952 KFQKGLFAFDI
+952 KFQKNLFAFDI

-979 QSRDSSL
+979 QNRDSSL

-1002 EKSAKG
+1002 EKTNKG

-1013 EDLKENQE
+1013 EYLKENQE
-1021 IKTTM
+1021 IKTTLA
-1026 EKQNIRVII
+1026 KQTIQVII
-1035 GNPPYSSGAKS
+1035 GNPPYSAGAKS

-1053 LKHPKLEKRVYET
+1053 LSHKKLEKLVYEK

-1071 TSRSVGNTT
+1071 TSGSVGKTT

-1119 KCVAKEFSHL
+1119 KCVAKEFAHL

-1134 RGNARTSGEERKK
+1134 RGNQRTSGQVSKK
-1147 QGDGIFDSGSRAT
+1147 EGGKIFDSGSRAT
-1160 VAIIFFVKDESVQN
+1160 VAVIFFVKDASVTN

-1191 LNLLAGF
+1191 LNLLVGF
-1198 ENLDSV
+1198 ENLESV
-1204 PFSEITPNNK
+1204 PFKEITPNDK
-1214 GDWINQREYGFD
+1214 GDWINQRNDDFE
-1226 KLIPLKRDKNQKIF
+1226 KLIPLKRDQS
-1240 DTIFDLNSN
+1240 IFDLNSG
-1249 GVKTSRDPWVYN
+1249 GVATNRDPWVYN
-1261 FSPNALMQSV
+1261 FSPNALKQSV
-1271 QNCIDA
+1271 QNCIET

-1292 FKQRTQ
+1292 FKQRTK
-1298 GIKPADRYKHL
+1298 GVKSDKLHKHL
-1309 SDQEITTD
+1309 NDQEITTD
-1317 KTKIAWVQNLKT
+1317 KTKIAWTDGLKNKLINNTNLPESSMERVR
-1329 QLIKGKKLD
+1329 LA
-1338 DFSQEKISVSL
+1338 L

-1356 YFYYERELAWSFCLM
+1356 WLYWDKDWINRQGRFS
-1371 KKIFPD
+1371 KIFPD
-1377 KSARNV
+1377 KSAHNV
-1383 VINTGVGKVFS
+1383 VINTTTRNFCS
-1394 ALISS
+1394 LIGDA
-1399 EIPCLDLLHHN
+1399 IPDNHFIGDVN
-1410 QAYPL
+1410 AYPL

-1436 RRHYQDNAI
+1436 RRHYKDNTI
-1445 VEEEIFYYIYAIF
+1445 TEEEIFYYIYAIF
-1458 HHKGYLEKYKN
+1458 HHKGYLKKYKN
-1469 SLTKEDPRIALSKDF
+1469 SLAKEAPRIALSEDF

-1490 GEELAK
+1490 GKELAE

-1502 SGEMHTSVAYKTLM
+1502 NGEMHESVQYNLLE
-1516 NAEQKDYYD
+1516 NAEIEGYYD
-1525 VVQMKKDKKGD
+1525 VDKMTKKGD
-1536 RIQYNHHITI
+1536 CILYNKNIAITK
-1546 TQIPQKAFDYVV
+1546 IPQKAFDYVV

-1586 HYAGGK
+1586 HYAGGQ
-1592 YIFELLCRV
+1592 YVLELLCRV
-1601 ITLSV
+1601 IKLSE

-1612 EKISEKRF
+1612 EKISIKRF